1 MPRGFL
7 DTKFIDLPANIDA
20 NYLRGLVTARGISF
34 ASLLTQLDARLR
46 AINAA
51 VDPLVSQL
59 FSYTTEASTDD
70 SMPTQFLLEEEN
82 EYGLPRPE
90 IAERQAHMLPLR
102 RYAKSLA
109 FTEDFLEQALQ
120 QTIINQFDSMA
131 GTFVRGIKMKTLERL
146 TSVAEVRVDRGTT
159 ATSPGFAGSGTGA
172 SIFTGTYP
180 NGAALA
186 GSYTLYY
193 RDTSANLAVA
203 IKAARDELKKWW
215 PGPYDLI
222 TSSTQLALIAALTDF
237 VRTTPGLV
245 NPATGVATTPLDPVT
260 YAGVYDGDIRVRI
273 AQMEYGTEPN
283 ITIFKTFG
291 AFSQQNPL
299 VYRYD
304 PDFGRGVVIRSR
316 ELYPLDQAV
325 MRLRFGIG
333 VKNRVAAANIRIGAS
348 GGYVAPVIV

>member
-1 MPRGFL
+1 MVRGYL

-20 NYLRGLVTARGISF
+20 NYIRGLTTARGISF
-34 ASLLTQLDARLR
+34 AALLTQLDARLR

-51 VDPLVSQL
+51 VDPLVSEL
-59 FSYTTEASTDD
+59 ISYTTEAQTDD
-70 SMPTQFLLEEEN
+70 SMPTMFTLDEEN

-90 IAERQAHMLPLR
+90 LAERQAHMLPLR

-109 FTEDFLEQALQ
+109 FTEDFLEQSTQ
-120 QTIINQFDSMA
+120 PTIINQFDSMA
-131 GTFVRGIKMKTLERL
+131 ATFVRGIKVKALERL
-146 TSVAEVRVDRGTT
+146 TSIAEVRVDRGST

-172 SIFTGTYP
+172 SVFTGTYP
-180 NGAALA
+180 TGAALA

-193 RDTSANLAVA
+193 RDTSANLAAV
-203 IKAARDELKKWW
+203 IKAARDELKRWW

-222 TSSTQLALIAALTDF
+222 ASQTQIALIAVLTDF
-237 VRTTPGLV
+237 VRSTPGLV
-245 NPATGVATTPLDPVT
+245 NPASGVATTPLDPVT
-260 YAGVYDGDIRVRI
+260 YAGVYDGDIRVRLG
-273 AQMEYGTEPN
+273 QMEYGTEPN

-291 AFSQQNPL
+291 PFSAQNPL

-304 PDFGRGVVIRSR
+304 PAFGRGVVIRSR

-325 MRLRFGIG
+325 MRLRFGVG
-333 VKNRVAAANIRIGAS
+333 VKNRTAAANIRIAAS